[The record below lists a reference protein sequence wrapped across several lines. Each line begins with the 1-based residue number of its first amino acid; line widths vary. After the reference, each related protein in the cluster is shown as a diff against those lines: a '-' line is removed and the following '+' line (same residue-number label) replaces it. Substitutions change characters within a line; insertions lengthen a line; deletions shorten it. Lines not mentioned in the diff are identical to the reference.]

1 MTEAEAL
8 EFSVGVIR
16 KAGLRVGDYD
26 ESAGTLIAI
35 RGDEQAVINLRDPAW
50 TRDKEST
57 RRYVEQ
63 VLGMPPENKWTPY
76 LNHAVLVKC
85 NQDRTENIRDVRVEA
100 FSPSGKYVRF
110 VGLSE
115 NISIWAPVDHYDL
128 LEDLGER
135 LPVSNGKP
143 VLPRR

>member
-8 EFSVGVIR
+8 EFSVSAIR
-16 KAGLRVGDYD
+16 KAGLTVGDYD
-26 ESAGTLIAI
+26 EAAGTLIAL
-35 RGDEQAVINLRDPAW
+35 RGDEMATINLRDPAW
-50 TRDKEST
+50 QMDKESA
-57 RRYVEQ
+57 RRCVEKA
-63 VLGMPPENKWTPY
+63 LKIAPDNKWTPY
-76 LNHAVLVKC
+76 LNHAVLIRC
-85 NQDRTENIRDVRVEA
+85 NMPRDEDIRDVRVEA

-135 LPVSNGKP
+135 LPVANGKP